1 MNYNSR
7 IISALSPIGIEIFP
21 DFYDAKKKR
30 VDKNGKEL
38 PELNEWIVFNYV
50 TELPVLHG
58 DDADIEEE
66 TTFDV
71 HYYTKNKSKAHKV
84 KELIK
89 KSLRYAGFTIES
101 TVPPSYES
109 DTGFYHTTVTA
120 SDTDST
126 EV

>member
-7 IISALSPIGIEIFP
+7 IISALSPIGIEVFP
-21 DFYDAKKKR
+21 DVYDAKKKR
-30 VDKNGKEL
+30 LDKDGNEL
-38 PELNEWIVFNYV
+38 PELKEWIVFNYV
-50 TELPVLHG
+50 TESPALRG
-58 DDADIEEE
+58 DDEDIEEK

-71 HYYTKNKSKAHKV
+71 HFYTKDKTQIHKV

-89 KSLRYAGFTIES
+89 KNLRNAGFTIES
-101 TVPPSYES
+101 TMPNSYEN
-109 DTGFYHTTVTA
+109 DTGFNHITVTA